1 MIRQP
6 AVAGTFY
13 PGTKAGLEKELAR
26 SIPPSASKKKVIG
39 LISPHA
45 GYIYSGACAGK
56 GFSLVEIPDTVIILG
71 VNHRGYGHPFA
82 VDDNEYWHTPLGDV
96 ALDGDLRQKL
106 LSRSEYFVADKLAS
120 QSEHSLEVQ
129 VPFIQYLKPTAR
141 ILPITIASHDLV
153 ALTAAGEEIG
163 HLLKE
168 HPSVMM
174 VASTDM
180 SHYVDA
186 GSADIKDHQA
196 IARILALDPR
206 GLFTT
211 VLEQGITMCGVAP
224 TVILL
229 TAALQIGAT
238 RAEEACYT
246 HSGVTSGDYD
256 QVVGYFSGLVY

>member
-1 MIRQP
+1 MIRRP
-6 AVAGTFY
+6 AVAGAFY
-13 PGTKAGLEKELAR
+13 PGTKASLEKELEQL
-26 SIPPSASKKKVIG
+26 IPPSPAKKKVLG

-71 VNHRGYGHPFA
+71 VNHRGYGHPLA
-82 VDDNEYWHTPLGDV
+82 VDSNEFWNTPLGDV
-96 ALDGDLRQKL
+96 ALDGELRREL
-106 LSRSEYFVADKLAS
+106 LTGSEYFAADSLAS

-141 ILPITIASHDLV
+141 ILPITIASHDLAV
-153 ALTAAGEEIG
+153 LAAAGEEIG
-163 HLLKE
+163 HLLKD

-174 VASTDM
+174 IASTDM
-180 SHYVDA
+180 SHYIDA
-186 GSADIKDHQA
+186 QSAEKKDRQA
-196 IARILALDPR
+196 IARILGLDPR

-211 VLEQGITMCGVAP
+211 VLEQHITMCGVAP
-224 TVILL
+224 TVMLL
-229 TAALQIGAT
+229 TAAIEAGAT